1 MKNYLFLFLSALGI
15 VALCACDSKKD
26 NGEKKAEV
34 LLTEAR
40 KMIDS
45 EKFDAARL
53 LIDSLRNTY
62 PRAFDARRK
71 AIEVMDIL
79 EMKEAQHAMVAND
92 SASTVV
98 KSRLSVMKN
107 GFLLEKDPRYQTV
120 GFYKD
125 KQQSASSLHRT
136 CLYAEVDETGQLFL
150 VSVLTGKQIKHD
162 HITLETTTGERI
174 ESTPCFSFVTDKTN
188 GYEEQATFK
197 KHDDNGIV
205 DFIAENAG
213 KTIRVTC
220 KGPNGNHSYDLS
232 KTDVQSI
239 IHCSELESAM
249 RQEKQLKHANDSLRM
264 KVKFFLKKKEKER
277 TGSKPAEEKILK
289 EKPTELPKPNKKL

>member
-1 MKNYLFLFLSALGI
+1 MKKYLFLFITILGI
-15 VALCACDSKKD
+15 MGLCSCDSKKD
-26 NGEKKAEV
+26 NGEKKAEA

-45 EKFDAARL
+45 EKFDVARL
-53 LIDSLRNTY
+53 LIDSLRNSY
-62 PRAFDARRK
+62 QRAFDARRE

-79 EMKEAQHAMVAND
+79 EMKEAQHDMAVND
-92 SASTVV
+92 SALTVV
-98 KSRLSVMKN
+98 QRRISDMKN
-107 GFLLEKDPRYQTV
+107 NFLLEKDPRYQTV
-120 GFYKD
+120 GFFKD
-125 KQQSASSLHRT
+125 KQQPASSLHRT

-162 HITLETTTGERI
+162 HITLETSADNHI

-197 KHDDNGIV
+197 KLDDNSVV
-205 DFIAENAG
+205 DFITENAG

-220 KGPNGNHSYDLS
+220 NGPNGNHSYDLS

-239 IHCSELESAM
+239 IHCNELESAM
-249 RQEKQLKHANDSLRM
+249 RQEKQLKHAIDSLRM
-264 KVKFFLKKKEKER
+264 KAKFFLKKKEKER
-277 TGSKPAEEKILK
+277 NGTKPAEEKILK
-289 EKPTELPKPNKKL
+289 EGPTDMPHSH